1 MRVLWLTLVV
11 LFIDQAT
18 KFAVVQNMHLYQSI
32 PLLGDWF
39 RFTYTTNPGIA
50 FGITFGPPGMLSVL
64 ALIVTCILV
73 GYLWTIRDRYKPYR
87 YALACIL
94 GGALGNIIDR
104 TFYGLIYGY
113 DGLFRG
119 QVVDFVHVN
128 LYNGVVNLPLVG
140 PTFLS
145 LFPIWNVAD
154 MAIVLG
160 LAGLF
165 LYQNAFYREVEEV
178 KEPEAAPTTSAEP
191 PTQP

>member
-1 MRVLWLTLVV
+1 MRVLWLTFVV
-11 LFIDQAT
+11 LLIDQAT
-18 KFAVVQNMHLYQSI
+18 KFAVVQKMHLYQSI
-32 PLLGDWF
+32 PLIGDWF

-64 ALIVTCILV
+64 ALIVTCILI
-73 GYLWTIRDRYKPYR
+73 GYLWTIRDRYQPYR

-94 GGALGNIIDR
+94 GGALGNIVDR
-104 TFYGLIYGY
+104 TFFGMIYGY

-128 LYNGVVNLPLVG
+128 LYNGVVNLPLLG
-140 PTFLS
+140 PTYLS

-160 LAGLF
+160 LVGLF
-165 LYQNAFYREVEEV
+165 VFQGAFYREVEGVPTPESAP
-178 KEPEAAPTTSAEP
+178 KASDEPQA
-191 PTQP
+191 QP

>member
-1 MRVLWLTLVV
+1 MRVLWLTFVV
-11 LFIDQAT
+11 LLIDQAT
-18 KFAVVQNMHLYQSI
+18 KFAVVQKMHLYQSI
-32 PLLGDWF
+32 PLIGDWF

-64 ALIVTCILV
+64 ALIVTCILI
-73 GYLWTIRDRYKPYR
+73 GYLWTIRDRYQPYR

-94 GGALGNIIDR
+94 GGALGNIVDR
-104 TFYGLIYGY
+104 TFFGMIYGY

-128 LYNGVVNLPLVG
+128 LYNGVVNLPLLG
-140 PTFLS
+140 PTYLS

-160 LAGLF
+160 LVGLF
-165 LYQNAFYREVEEV
+165 VFQGAFYREVEGGPTPESAP
-178 KEPEAAPTTSAEP
+178 KASDEPQA
-191 PTQP
+191 QP

>member
-11 LFIDQAT
+11 LLVDQAT
-18 KFAVVQNMHLYQSI
+18 KFAVVQYMHLYQSI
-32 PLLGDWF
+32 PLIGDWF

-64 ALIVTCILV
+64 AVIVTGILI
-73 GYLWTIRDRYKPYR
+73 GYLWTIRDRYLPYR

-104 TFYGLIYGY
+104 TFYGLLYGY

-128 LYNGVVNLPLVG
+128 LFNGVVNLPLLG
-140 PTFLS
+140 PSYVS

-165 LYQNAFYREVEEV
+165 LYQNGFYREQEV
-178 KEPEAAPTTSAEP
+178 AVAEVVPTASNEP
-191 PTQP
+191 PVQP